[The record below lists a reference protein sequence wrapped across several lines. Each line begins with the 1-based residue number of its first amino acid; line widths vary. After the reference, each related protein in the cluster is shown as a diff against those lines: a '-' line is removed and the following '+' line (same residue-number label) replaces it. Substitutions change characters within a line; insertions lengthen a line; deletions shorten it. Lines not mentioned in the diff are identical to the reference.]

1 MAKPTHAHN
10 KSLNIT
16 KNIENVALTINNSQR
31 RDKRVAKSVE
41 FRKKENGNYIAS
53 IYPPEY
59 ALARPRK
66 INEAIEMELIE
77 FMQENEEKFKKS
89 QMNHNFVFPRKYILS
104 TNSSYNNDEFWNYS
118 GARLN
123 SSISRRTRMPNHKIF
138 QQTMNTITFKNP
150 TIKYNINQTIIKQ
163 NLKRI
168 KGNKNFSSKSVF

>member
-1 MAKPTHAHN
+1 MSKSPKHLVSQFMLQKKLLLKSNVTKRNKIILKTNRLIPYANSRRQKVAKPTHAHN

-104 TNSSYNNDEFWNYS
+104 TNSSYNNDEF
-118 GARLN
+118 
-123 SSISRRTRMPNHKIF
+123 
-138 QQTMNTITFKNP
+138 
-150 TIKYNINQTIIKQ
+150 
-163 NLKRI
+163 
-168 KGNKNFSSKSVF
+168 